1 VERTLMGMNAIEK
14 ILANHSEQERVVPGD
29 VVMVDVDVTVQFDHA
44 RPDILKINDPS
55 KVVLL
60 HDHMVPAPTV
70 QAANNAKRVRDFV
83 DRFGIEN
90 YFPVGR
96 HGISHV
102 IVASEG
108 IALPG
113 QILVNADSHTC
124 SSGAMN
130 CLARGMGGPEMLYI
144 LCKGTTWYQLG
155 TTTKVVL
162 EGQLPEQVYPR
173 DVIHYLPG
181 TYGDFAGR
189 NLEWYGDGLSTI
201 DVDGRL
207 TMATISAELSAE
219 FSLFPYDDV
228 LARYLEGRAK
238 WPFEPVFPDEDAIYD
253 QVITVDLSS
262 LEPQVVLPG
271 KVAWNTK
278 VAREVAEEKIKV
290 DQAFIGS
297 CANGRL
303 SDFAVAADILKGRQ
317 LAAGTRMIVTPG
329 SQDILKEAIKL
340 GYVET
345 LMDAGAVVT
354 SSTCGACFGGHMG
367 LLADGEVCITAST
380 RNFKGRMG
388 SPEAEVYMGS
398 PATVA
403 ASAITGV
410 ITDPRDL

>member
-1 VERTLMGMNAIEK
+1 MGMNAIER
-14 ILANHSEQERVVPGD
+14 ILANHSEQDVVWPGD

-44 RPDILKINDPS
+44 RPDILKIANPER
-55 KVVLL
+55 VVML
-60 HDHMVPAPTV
+60 HDHVVPAPTV
-70 QAANNAKRVRDFV
+70 QAANNAKRMREFV
-83 DRFGIEN
+83 ERFGIEH
-90 YFPVGR
+90 YYPVGQ

-144 LCKGTTWYQLG
+144 MCKGQTWYLVG
-155 TTTKVVL
+155 ETTKVVL
-162 EGQLPEQVYPR
+162 EGSLPERVYPR
-173 DVIHYLPG
+173 DVIHHLPG

-201 DVDGRL
+201 GIDGRL

-228 LARYLEGRAK
+228 LAEYLDGRAK
-238 WPFEPVFPDEDAIYD
+238 WPFEPVFPDEDATYD
-253 QVITVDLSS
+253 QVITIDLSA
-262 LEPQVVLPG
+262 LEPQVVLPDR
-271 KVAWNTK
+271 VAWNVK
-278 VAREVAEEKIKV
+278 GAREVADDRIKV

-297 CANGRL
+297 CANGRI
-303 SDFAVAADILKGRQ
+303 SDFAVAAEILEGRT

-329 SQDILKEAIKL
+329 SQAILKEAIHL

-367 LLADGEVCITAST
+367 VLADGEVCITAST

-388 SPEAEVYMGS
+388 SPHASVYMGS

-403 ASAITGV
+403 ASAVAGYI
-410 ITDPRDL
+410 IDPRDL

>member
-1 VERTLMGMNAIEK
+1 MGMNAIEK
-14 ILANHSEQERVVPGD
+14 ILANHSEQDLVRPGD

-44 RPDILKINDPS
+44 RPDILKIANPD

-60 HDHMVPAPTV
+60 HDHVVPAPTV
-70 QAANNAKRVRDFV
+70 QAANNAKRLREFV
-83 DRFGIEN
+83 ERFEIEH
-90 YFPVGR
+90 YYPVGQ

-144 LCKGTTWYQLG
+144 MCKGQTWYLVG
-155 TTTKVVL
+155 ETTKVVL
-162 EGQLPEQVYPR
+162 EGALPDRVYPR
-173 DVIHYLPG
+173 DVIHHLPG

-201 DVDGRL
+201 GIDGRL

-228 LARYLEGRAK
+228 LAEYLDGRAK
-238 WPFEPVFPDEDAIYD
+238 WPFEPVFPDDDADYD

-262 LEPQVVLPG
+262 LEPQVVLPDR
-271 KVAWNTK
+271 VAWNVK
-278 VAREVAEEKIKV
+278 GAREVAGDRIKV

-297 CANGRL
+297 CANGRI
-303 SDFAVAADILKGRQ
+303 SDFAVAAEILEGRT
-317 LAAGTRMIVTPG
+317 LAPGTRMIVTPG
-329 SQDILKEAIKL
+329 SQAILKEAIHL

-388 SPEAEVYMGS
+388 SPHASVYMGS

-403 ASAITGV
+403 ASAITGY

>member
-1 VERTLMGMNAIEK
+1 MGMNAIEK
-14 ILANHSEQERVVPGD
+14 ILANHSEQDVVRPGD
-29 VVMVDVDVTVQFDHA
+29 VVMVDVDVTVQFDA
-44 RPDILKINDPS
+44 SRPDVLRIANPDRL
-55 KVVLL
+55 VLL
-60 HDHMVPAPTV
+60 HDHVVPAPTV
-70 QAANNAKRVRDFV
+70 QAANNAKRMREFV
-83 DRFGIEN
+83 ARFGIEN
-90 YFPVGR
+90 YFPVGK

-102 IVASEG
+102 LVAQEG
-108 IALPG
+108 YALPG

-144 LCKGTTWYQLG
+144 LCKGQTWYLVG
-155 TTTKVVL
+155 PTTKVVL
-162 EGQLPEQVYPR
+162 EGTLPERVYPR

-181 TYGDFAGR
+181 TYGDFANR
-189 NLEWYGDGLSTI
+189 NLEWYGPGLAGI
-201 DVDGRL
+201 GVDGRL

-228 LARYLEGRAK
+228 LAEYLDGRAK
-238 WPFEPVFPDEDAIYD
+238 WPFEPAFPDEDAEYE
-253 QVITVDLSS
+253 QVITVALDA
-262 LEPQVVLPG
+262 LEPQVVLPDR
-271 KVAWNTK
+271 VAWNTK
-278 VAREVAEEKIKV
+278 TAREVAAEKIKV

-297 CANGRL
+297 CANGRI
-303 SDFAVAADILKGRQ
+303 SDLAIAAEMLEGRT

-329 SQDILKEAIKL
+329 SQDILKEAIRR

-354 SSTCGACFGGHMG
+354 SSTCGACYGGHMG

-388 SPEAEVYMGS
+388 SPLASVYMGS

-403 ASAITGV
+403 ASAITGY
-410 ITDPRDL
+410 ITDPRDI